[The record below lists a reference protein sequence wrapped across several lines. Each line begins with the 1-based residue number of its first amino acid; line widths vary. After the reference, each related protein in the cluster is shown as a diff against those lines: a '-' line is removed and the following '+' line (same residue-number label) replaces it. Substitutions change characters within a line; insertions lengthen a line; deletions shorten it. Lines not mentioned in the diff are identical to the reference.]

1 MTAHPTPARILV
13 IDDDPMS
20 RDLVVLL
27 LEREGCTVE
36 AAESGE
42 AALGLLARGGPAP
55 DLVLT
60 DIQLPGLAGAELAR
74 RLRDACG
81 PATLLLAV
89 SGSRP
94 PAGAVSLFD
103 GFLLKPFEIEQVI
116 AALRARHRSPRHA
129 STSKSASKIRMNL
142 EVQTDLAE
150 PAETGL
156 GSASGDVPI
165 LNETIYSQLAGSMP
179 AQQLVEMYALCLNDT
194 RRRIA
199 RMRGSIAGRDQAQ
212 FVREA
217 HAIKGGCGMLGA
229 TELHRIAARLET
241 AGLDSSQTA
250 DVNSLDELSAACD
263 RLERML
269 GSRA

>member
-1 MTAHPTPARILV
+1 
-13 IDDDPMS
+13 
-20 RDLVVLL
+20 
-27 LEREGCTVE
+27 
-36 AAESGE
+36 
-42 AALGLLARGGPAP
+42 
-55 DLVLT
+55 
-60 DIQLPGLAGAELAR
+60 
-74 RLRDACG
+74 
-81 PATLLLAV
+81 
-89 SGSRP
+89 
-94 PAGAVSLFD
+94 
-103 GFLLKPFEIEQVI
+103 
-116 AALRARHRSPRHA
+116 
-129 STSKSASKIRMNL
+129 MNL